1 MEFMIES
8 REREFG
14 YFVTRLF
21 FFFFFVRKIF
31 EESFF
36 WIFVL
41 RRKYRGIFYI

>member
-21 FFFFFVRKIF
+21 FFFFFFCKKDIRRIF
-31 EESFF
+31 LLDIRSTT
-36 WIFVL
+36 
-41 RRKYRGIFYI
+41 

>member
-21 FFFFFVRKIF
+21 FFFFFCKKDIRRIF
-31 EESFF
+31 LLDIRSTT
-36 WIFVL
+36 
-41 RRKYRGIFYI
+41 